1 MEELN
6 GKQKKAVELLAEGKY
21 SLREVAGKVGIHR
34 TTLTR
39 WLKQAEFLS
48 AFKQELTLSQCQDL
62 QKIYQIVQKT
72 YEEFL
77 RRMSGE
83 QLGKMSTLHLVKLM
97 DRLYRQLNDVE
108 SKLEKLQSM
117 KTKSAPDES
126 QPALLSEEGYRD
138 LAREVLKKMADSSQG
153 SPAVGAE

>member
-1 MEELN
+1 
-6 GKQKKAVELLAEGKY
+6 
-21 SLREVAGKVGIHR
+21 
-34 TTLTR
+34 
-39 WLKQAEFLS
+39 
-48 AFKQELTLSQCQDL
+48 
-62 QKIYQIVQKT
+62 
-72 YEEFL
+72 
-77 RRMSGE
+77 
-83 QLGKMSTLHLVKLM
+83 M

-153 SPAVGAE
+153 SPAAGAE